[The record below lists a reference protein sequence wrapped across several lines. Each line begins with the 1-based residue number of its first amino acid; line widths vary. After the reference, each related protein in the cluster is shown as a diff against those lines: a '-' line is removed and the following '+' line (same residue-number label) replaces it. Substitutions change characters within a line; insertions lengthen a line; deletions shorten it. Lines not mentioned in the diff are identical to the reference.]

1 MWWIEVIMINK
12 NRTSNQVK
20 QAISVA
26 VLGTLVMGISAC
38 SLPQKSYPPMNGRF
52 PIEIAE
58 SVERL
63 ELYAR
68 PDGMVLSSR
77 DQQAVAEFV
86 GNYAAHGDGPIYVNM
101 PDRADIQQGA
111 HQAQSV
117 IAQNLAMFGLSG
129 GQMKS
134 GSYPSGNGP
143 SPVIVSYRRLKA
155 LPRDCRQLGD
165 ITATYNNQPYD
176 TYGCA
181 YQSNLAAMISDPRQ
195 LLEPYPMTSPDTARR
210 ITVYDKYLAGENPAS
225 EQPERQEIS
234 AENR

>member
-1 MWWIEVIMINK
+1 MTSQNK
-12 NRTSNQVK
+12 TSRQIK
-20 QAISVA
+20 RFLS
-26 VLGTLVMGISAC
+26 LGTMGAVTLALGAC

-77 DQQAVAEFV
+77 DQRAVAEFIS
-86 GNYAAHGDGPIYVNM
+86 NYAAHGDGPIYVNM
-101 PDRADIQQGA
+101 PDRPEFQTGSQ
-111 HQAQSV
+111 QAQSM
-117 IAQNLAMFGLSG
+117 IAHNLTMAGLSG
-129 GQMKS
+129 SKMQS

-165 ITATYNNQPYD
+165 MTATYNNQPYD

-181 YQSNLAAMISDPRQ
+181 YSSNLAAMISDPRQ
-195 LLEPYPMTSPDTARR
+195 LLEPYPMTPSDTARR
-210 ITVYDKYLAGENPAS
+210 IVVYDKYLAGENPAS
-225 EQPERQEIS
+225 EQPARQEIS

>member
-1 MWWIEVIMINK
+1 MINK

-20 QAISVA
+20 RAAKVA
-26 VLGTLVMGISAC
+26 LLGTMVVGLSAC

-77 DQQAVAEFV
+77 DQQAVAEFI

-101 PDRADIQQGA
+101 PDRSDFQQGA
-111 HQAQSV
+111 SQAQSM
-117 IAQNLAMFGLSG
+117 IAHNLAMVGLSG
-129 GQMKS
+129 AQMKS
-134 GSYPSGNGP
+134 GSYPSGTGP
-143 SPVIVSYRRLKA
+143 APVIVSYRRLKA

-165 ITATYNNQPYD
+165 LTGTYNNQPYD

-195 LLEPYPMTSPDTARR
+195 LLEPYPMTPSDTARR
-210 ITVYDKYLAGENPAS
+210 ITVYDKYLNGENPAS
-225 EQPERQEIS
+225 THPERQEIS